1 MNRFTEACLL
11 AIVLMLAIIAVRPI
25 ASPQP
30 AIAATHYKYLV
41 AYPNTNPAGPGD
53 VQAELDKRAAEG
65 WDLVAPV
72 ATANGLFLI
81 LRKAD
86 Q

>member
-11 AIVLMLAIIAVRPI
+11 AIVLLLAIIAVCPI

-30 AIAATHYKYLV
+30 AIGATHYKYLV
-41 AYPNTNPAGPGD
+41 AYPASNPPGPGD
-53 VQAELDKRAAEG
+53 LQAELDKRAAEG
-65 WDLVAPV
+65 WDLAAPV
-72 ATANGLFLI
+72 NTANGLFLI